1 MRWGLGLIILVAV
14 VWRFWDYQ
22 NRWVLNQDQARDATI
37 ALYALRN
44 SKVPE
49 IGSPSSAGPFN
60 FGPWYFW
67 LIMLSERIVPTVVG
81 PWIGFTVLSVISVIL
96 YYLTGGWITGIL
108 AAISVGL
115 VENAP
120 DMLNTVIVGWTSAV
134 ALWALWRKKYFLMGL
149 FVGLSINSHFQ
160 SWGLL
165 SLIVAAV
172 VLEKER
178 LKTMWRS
185 GAGLATSFLPLLW
198 FDVRHGLV
206 WARSVVEY
214 YTVGV
219 KRFYV
224 PVRWLTEVRDFWPQL
239 FGSVTVGI
247 KGFGYVWLVAGVVAI
262 FLMIKNKKKIERF
275 WLILGLSLLIQV
287 LLMRFYRGVRSREYL
302 IVFHGYIVLICGWI
316 LTEFYKLNKVIGVG
330 LVVAVTVLAGWSN
343 IKIMR
348 ERPSQ
353 VVAVTTM
360 KKQLDSQ
367 FPGKISVY
375 NWQESNMVAM
385 PLFYLWYRENKIGSA
400 EEKIGFCDANRYVCP
415 EGQVLEMDHYRAYK
429 LGDTTGFEQL
439 TDKSI
444 YYGTLY
450 VNYGIKGGDK

>member
-275 WLILGLSLLIQV
+275 WLILGLSLLIQ
-287 LLMRFYRGVRSREYL
+287 
-302 IVFHGYIVLICGWI
+302 
-316 LTEFYKLNKVIGVG
+316 
-330 LVVAVTVLAGWSN
+330 
-343 IKIMR
+343 
-348 ERPSQ
+348 
-353 VVAVTTM
+353 
-360 KKQLDSQ
+360 
-367 FPGKISVY
+367 
-375 NWQESNMVAM
+375 
-385 PLFYLWYRENKIGSA
+385 
-400 EEKIGFCDANRYVCP
+400 
-415 EGQVLEMDHYRAYK
+415 
-429 LGDTTGFEQL
+429 
-439 TDKSI
+439 
-444 YYGTLY
+444 
-450 VNYGIKGGDK
+450 